1 MVSPD
6 EYRSDQT
13 SVALGKFETNNAAAY
28 GTVLST
34 NSLPTQFNKQ
44 YNCLTITRAF
54 LSCNLRSLG
63 SKNSNVIANYNLSAA
78 YFMKKY
84 TYT

>member
-28 GTVLST
+28 CTVLST
-34 NSLPTQFNKQ
+34 KRLPTQFNKQ
-44 YNCLTITRAF
+44 HNCHIITRAF
-54 LSCNLRSLG
+54 FI
-63 SKNSNVIANYNLSAA
+63 VQSAKSSA
-78 YFMKKY
+78 QKVKFYC
-84 TYT
+84 